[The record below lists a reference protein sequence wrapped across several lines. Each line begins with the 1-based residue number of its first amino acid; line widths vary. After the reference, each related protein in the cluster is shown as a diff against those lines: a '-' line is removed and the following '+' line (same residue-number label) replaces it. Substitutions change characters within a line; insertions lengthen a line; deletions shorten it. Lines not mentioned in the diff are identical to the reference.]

1 MDLFSTE
8 FFSALLAIVL
18 LDLVLAGD
26 NAIVIGLAAR
36 NVPPHMQ
43 RRVILWGTAGAII
56 IRALLTL
63 VVVWLLKIPGFLLA
77 GGLALVWIAWQLTQ
91 DKDGEG
97 HNITPQSTVRGAIQT
112 IVIADA
118 VMGVD
123 NVLAIGGA
131 AHGSML
137 LVVLGLLI
145 SIPIVVWGSTLI
157 LKLVDRFPVIIILGA
172 GVLGWTA
179 AKMISG
185 EPLIRGWFE
194 HQHLGHLALYL
205 VCVGGVTLP
214 PLWRHWTGRQRE
226 TSLLLGVMVLWLGVF
241 DAIEEAMG
249 WEDQPVDTWQWWHEG
264 IDLVMWLGWVPVAV
278 LVHKLWEKRHP
289 KLQPQPAHK

>member
-1 MDLFSTE
+1 MELFSPE
-8 FFSALLAIVL
+8 FWSALLAIVL
-18 LDLVLAGD
+18 IDLVLAGD

-36 NVPPHMQ
+36 NVPKEMQ
-43 RRVILWGTAGAII
+43 KKVIFWGTFGAIA

-77 GGLALVWIAWQLTQ
+77 GGLALVWIAMKLVKPE
-91 DKDGEG
+91 DEKDGHHIES
-97 HNITPQSTVRGAIQT
+97 HSSVRKAIQT

-145 SIPIVVWGSTLI
+145 SVPIVVWGSQLI
-157 LKLVDRFPVIIILGA
+157 LKWVEKYPSIILIGA

-179 AKMISG
+179 VKMIAN
-185 EPLIRGWFE
+185 EPLIKE
-194 HQHLGHLALYL
+194 IVANSHQLRILLYVIVLGLIM
-205 VCVGGVTLP
+205 VP
-214 PLWRHWTGRQRE
+214 PLVRYLPENKRVLGILLPFLIVWLTG
-226 TSLLLGVMVLWLGVF
+226 F
-241 DAIEEAMG
+241 DILEEHYHLHPLDD
-249 WEDQPVDTWQWWHEG
+249 WFWIDDVVD
-264 IDLVMWLGWVPVAV
+264 IVMWVGWIPFAV
-278 LVHKLWEKRHP
+278 LIYKKHQAK
-289 KLQPQPAHK
+289 ATAADA